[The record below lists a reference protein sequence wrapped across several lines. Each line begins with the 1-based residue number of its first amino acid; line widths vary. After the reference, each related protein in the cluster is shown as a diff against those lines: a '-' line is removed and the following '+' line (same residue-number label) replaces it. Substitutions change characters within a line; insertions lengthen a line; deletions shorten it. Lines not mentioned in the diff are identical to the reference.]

1 MTKTKSQSHFRNSFN
16 SEEVDT
22 DALSECSTNPS
33 IENNGILDQTN
44 QTTND
49 TTSTLDGTTDK
60 DTHGSDGVNEDTVTV
75 DKEPEEPLKGSEING
90 EEKEQDI
97 ENNEDECVEKGMK
110 FFLTANSRRRPSLE
124 TSIFPLSF
132 QVVREPLPFAY
143 HEIFLSDSF
152 KCYFQI

>member
-1 MTKTKSQSHFRNSFN
+1 M
-16 SEEVDT
+16 DT

-33 IENNGILDQTN
+33 IENNEILDQTN
-44 QTTND
+44 QTTNDSND

-60 DTHGSDGVNEDTVTV
+60 DTHGSDEVNEDTVTV

-110 FFLTANSRRRPSLE
+110 FFLTTNSRRRPSLE

-143 HEIFLSDSF
+143 YEIFLSDSF